1 MTITLKFCKSNLKLD
16 KCNLQQYKDK
26 VMKTHQ
32 KTLLVAL
39 PLVAAMSLVGCKSM
53 SADSIASLGMKGLSA
68 ATLSDDDVRTL
79 SQKGCAQMD
88 AKAKIAPAKSA
99 YTKRLNKIVK
109 ALGNNVNGT
118 PINYKVYIT
127 KDVNAWAMANGCVRV
142 YSGLMDKMTDNEIQG
157 VLGHELGHVAL
168 GHSKKA
174 LQVAYATE
182 IALEAAS
189 ASGNS
194 TVAAISQSEIGA
206 LAAAVVNSQ
215 FSQKQEK
222 DADNFSFDYLTERK
236 INPIGLA
243 TAFEKLGGGNAS
255 ILSTHPSNQ
264 DRIDNI
270 RNRIAKSKK

>member
-1 MTITLKFCKSNLKLD
+1 MTITLKFRKSNLKLD
-16 KCNLQQYKDK
+16 NCNLQQYKDK

-39 PLVAAMSLVGCKSM
+39 PLIAAMSLVGCKSM

-88 AKAKIAPAKSA
+88 AKSKIAPAKSA
-99 YTKRLNKIVK
+99 YAKRLNKIVK
-109 ALGNNVNGT
+109 ALGNNVNGV

-194 TVAAISQSEIGA
+194 AVAAISQSEIGA

-243 TAFEKLGGGNAS
+243 TAFEKLGGGKSS
-255 ILSTHPSNQ
+255 ILSSHPSNQ

-270 RNRIAKSKK
+270 RNKIAKSKK